1 MQIFDLVER
10 CELSVDED
18 TSVFGIQKALHEV
31 ELMCYCISL
40 NESLKYQ
47 PAYTMHGK
55 HISTLLILNGR
66 KDARLVPNRIYFRML
81 SSLLRSKSMT
91 TWTTTVHIEGY
102 PNLVTVHYRKY
113 HTRNGGVAG
122 KSPALFRAPRADAS
136 RYIRAPL
143 LRPSLGL
150 VEG

>member
-18 TSVFGIQKALHEV
+18 TSVFGIQKALREV

-81 SSLLRSKSMT
+81 SRLLRSKSMT
-91 TWTTTVHIEGY
+91 TWTMTIEIESS
-102 PNLVTVHYRKY
+102 PKPVKVHYSQ
-113 HTRNGGVAG
+113 GVI
-122 KSPALFRAPRADAS
+122 KNTKND
-136 RYIRAPL
+136 IL
-143 LRPSLGL
+143 LPTAYLYYL
-150 VEG
+150 CVL

>member
-18 TSVFGIQKALHEV
+18 TSVSGIQEALREV

-40 NESLKYQ
+40 NKSLKYQ
-47 PAYTMHGK
+47 PAYTMHSK
-55 HISTLLILNGR
+55 HISMLLILSGR

-91 TWTTTVHIEGY
+91 TWTMTIDIQGY
-102 PNLVTVHYRKY
+102 PKPVNVHYSEGVFKNRK
-113 HTRNGGVAG
+113 
-122 KSPALFRAPRADAS
+122 KD
-136 RYIRAPL
+136 IL
-143 LRPSLGL
+143 LPTAYLYSLCVL
-150 VEG
+150 